1 MIYLDLEADGLN
13 PTQIWCV
20 VTMENGHPTVHT
32 TPDTLSE
39 ALRSSVSVVGHNLIG
54 YDIPVLERLWNVS
67 VASERIV
74 DTLVLS
80 RLCDP
85 SKSGGH
91 SLRNW
96 GNELGFPKGDHDD
109 WTQLSQEMIDY
120 CIQDVKVTEAVH
132 QKLKRDLK
140 DLVFPKN
147 KNFSLVTFV
156 FIGEFSSFQLGNNS
170 SKARVSKTFPLKI

>member
-54 YDIPVLERLWNVS
+54 YDIPVLERLWGLS

-132 QKLKRDLK
+132 QKLKRRCRTSPLSPSVWNTK
-140 DLVFPKN
+140 
-147 KNFSLVTFV
+147 
-156 FIGEFSSFQLGNNS
+156 SSVSCSSRNAMGGFWINNWHMNCVQHL
-170 SKARVSKTFPLKI
+170 RRE